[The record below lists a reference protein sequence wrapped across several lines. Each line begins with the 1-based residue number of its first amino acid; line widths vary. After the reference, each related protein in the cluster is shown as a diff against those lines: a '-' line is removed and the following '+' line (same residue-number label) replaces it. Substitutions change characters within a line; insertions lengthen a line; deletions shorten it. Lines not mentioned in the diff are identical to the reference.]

1 MRDSGEEVDVR
12 EDRWSRR
19 EEVMENGRQWSVNF
33 WASELKSENVC
44 LFLRYVS
51 GKEKY
56 IKWFRRICQAEGK

>member
-1 MRDSGEEVDVR
+1 MKQKGRSYGE
-12 EDRWSRR
+12 WKA
-19 EEVMENGRQWSVNF
+19 MECEF
-33 WASELKSENVC
+33 WAPELKSENVC